1 MIFSDPCI
9 ESTPDLVYWTRFTST
24 ETNFFAMMPGVGNIV
39 LVFSTLSQYLT
50 AVAASP
56 VEERAQNVCQA
67 GVYGQVIPIFQHYT
81 PAQVYCAKA
90 YPIKCSDGKAKQKR
104 IVRVTPS
111 AILVEGPTSIIT
123 RSSTQSSSTSKAA
136 SNSKDIVWSKMVKDG
151 GSVISTVC
159 SCIQTAAVGSLACM
173 IR

>member
-9 ESTPDLVYWTRFTST
+9 ESTPGFVYRTRVTST

-39 LVFSTLSQYLT
+39 LVFLTLSQYLT

-56 VEERAQNVCQA
+56 VEKRAQNVCQA

-81 PAQVYCAKA
+81 SAQVYCAEA

-111 AILVEGPTSIIT
+111 VILVGGPTST
-123 RSSTQSSSTSKAA
+123 TTKSSIQSSSTSKA
-136 SNSKDIVWSKMVKDG
+136 SSDSKDVVWSKMVKDG
-151 GSVISTVC
+151 GSVVSTVC
-159 SCIQTAAVGSLACM
+159 SCIQTATVGSLA
-173 IR
+173 